1 MSSLN
6 LSEPS
11 EPMYYRLRGASPFAG
26 TTLGALLSWAAVTV
40 LAAGYAYADL
50 HIKVVDKLSIL
61 ILIVF
66 AVAMGFAVAGVLRV
80 TKVRNLAVIAI
91 IAATSAVLALYVSWV
106 VWESAFLQKIG
117 EDVPAWELFTRPNA
131 VWSLAQLFN
140 EEGTF
145 MLRDRPV
152 KGTELWLA
160 WGIEALSIV
169 GCTLFIPLLTLRR
182 MAFCES
188 CGSWC
193 EKRKNLARVRA
204 LDEDLLREHVENRD
218 FGYLSRLGPPEE
230 NASVFHSIELFRCP
244 KCGQTNLLTVNR
256 VTVTYTN
263 GQRAENAKPIV
274 DRLWLNAAEA
284 EVVLTLPQGM
294 MEAAMTSSQMA
305 SSQQAGAAEA
315 NESATDPQSQPPA
328 TPV

>member
-1 MSSLN
+1 MSTLN
-6 LSEPS
+6 VSEPS
-11 EPMYYRLRGASPFAG
+11 GPMYYRLRGASPFAG
-26 TTLGALLSWAAVTV
+26 TTLGALLSWAAVAA
-40 LAAGYAYADL
+40 LAAVYAYADL
-50 HIKVVDKLSIL
+50 YIKVVDKLSIL
-61 ILIVF
+61 ILIVC

-80 TKVRNLAVIAI
+80 TKVRNLTVIAI
-91 IAATSAVLALYVSWV
+91 IAATSALLALYVSWA
-106 VWESAFLQKIG
+106 VWESAFLQKVG
-117 EDVPAWELFTRPNA
+117 EDVQAWELFRRPRA
-131 VWSLAQLFN
+131 VWSLAQLIN

-145 MLRDRPV
+145 MLRDRAV

-160 WGIEALSIV
+160 WGIEALTLV
-169 GCTLFIPLLTLRR
+169 GCTLLIPLLTLRR

-218 FGYLSRLGPPEE
+218 YDYLSRLGRPEE
-230 NASVFHSIELFRCP
+230 NAPVFHSIELFGCP

-263 GQRAENAKPIV
+263 GQRAENARPIV

-284 EVVLTLPQGM
+284 EVVLALPQRM
-294 MEAAMTSSQMA
+294 MEAAAA
-305 SSQQAGAAEA
+305 SPQPPQQTEAEA
-315 NESATDPQSQPPA
+315 NESATGPQSQPPA
-328 TPV
+328 SPV